1 MHMTTKNSVT
11 SGKPQEYSIWSSCF
25 FVVSAFTL
33 DEVLAGG
40 LIRESLN
47 LHKLEYA
54 LSVFSMIATAKV
66 LASDGTKGVCYNR
79 AYSRQA
85 L

>member
-1 MHMTTKNSVT
+1 MHMMTKNSVT
-11 SGKPQEYSIWSSCF
+11 SGRPQEYVIWRYF
-25 FVVSAFTL
+25 FGIASAFAL
-33 DEVLAGG
+33 DNVFTGG

-54 LSVFSMIATAKV
+54 LSMFAMIAMAKV
-66 LASDGTKGVCYNR
+66 LASDGTKGVCDNR